1 VKPINPHGSRG
12 ARVVSHFETPFE
24 HTEEGIAAAAMR
36 VPADKPDEK
45 KLDAAAD
52 KLIREI
58 NGDAEKAAGVP
69 SGTLPDPE
77 AGDDIP

>member
-1 VKPINPHGSRG
+1 MKPINPHGSRG
-12 ARVVSHFETPFE
+12 ARVISHFETPFE
-24 HTEEGIAAAAMR
+24 HTEEGLAAAAMR

-52 KLIREI
+52 KLINEI
-58 NGDAEKAAGVP
+58 TGGSVP
-69 SGTLPDPE
+69 SGTDDE